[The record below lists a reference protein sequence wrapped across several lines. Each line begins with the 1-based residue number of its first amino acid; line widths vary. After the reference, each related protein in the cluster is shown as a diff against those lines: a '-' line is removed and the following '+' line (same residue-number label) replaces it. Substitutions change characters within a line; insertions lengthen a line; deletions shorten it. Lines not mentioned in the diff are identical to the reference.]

1 MIYILHFSKKVAGHA
16 QHYVGYTSDSERRL
30 KEHLN
35 CNQSGSPLV
44 KAAIERGYQVKVA
57 NTFEGDRKVEKQI
70 KRQKN
75 TSRFCSI
82 CNGKK
87 K

>member
-16 QHYVGYTSDSERRL
+16 QHYVGFTKDSDRRL

-35 CNQSGSPLV
+35 CQQSGSPLV
-44 KAAIERGYQVKVA
+44 KAAIERGYKVEVA
-57 NTFEGDRKVEKQI
+57 NTFDGDRKVEKQI

-82 CNGKK
+82 CRGSKK
-87 K
+87 